1 MRNGSLWLH
10 RIRED
15 TPKWW
20 FFKKIFGQLMRHPLI
35 ELFHLSN
42 LLQMLNNCRLVD
54 VGFLGNLL
62 YSYKRISFSSVIA
75 LSWLWSTFDGQSLC
89 SLSWSFLSPF
99 KNLFNY
105 HCTVILLA
113 VPGPNAWLILQ
124 VASAAIQPI
133 LSLSKKTTQICF
145 LSNIISLV

>member
-42 LLQMLNNCRLVD
+42 LFQMLNNCRLVD

-113 VPGPNAWLILQ
+113 VPGHCWCCKLPLLLYCSFWTWIR
-124 VASAAIQPI
+124 
-133 LSLSKKTTQICF
+133 K
-145 LSNIISLV
+145 